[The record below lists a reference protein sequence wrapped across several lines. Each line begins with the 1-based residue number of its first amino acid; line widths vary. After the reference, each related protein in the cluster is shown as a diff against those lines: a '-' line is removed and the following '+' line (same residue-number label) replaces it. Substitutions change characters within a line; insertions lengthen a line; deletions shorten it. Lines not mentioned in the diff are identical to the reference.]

1 MELEEMQA
9 AWTQMSNQLEKQKKL
24 TDDIIMKMTQEK
36 FSKQW
41 NTIGAAEKVGTV
53 ISYIAAIVLLFHFN
67 KLDTPL
73 LQVCGVL
80 CVLILFI
87 APILSLKSIYGV
99 QNISVADPYTKMMER
114 YATAK
119 KRFVNFQKANMIL
132 SFFFM
137 LLTIPVTGKLFNDEN
152 LFESLDTKLLI
163 ALPIC
168 FLLFFLLIRYVSKCY
183 RGILKRSEDI
193 LNEIEEK

>member
-9 AWTQMSNQLEKQKKL
+9 AWTQMSIQLEKQKKL

-41 NTIGAAEKVGTV
+41 NTIGTAEKVGTV
-53 ISYIAAIVLLFHFN
+53 ISYIAAIVLMFHFS
-67 KLDTPL
+67 KLDSLL
-73 LQVCGVL
+73 LQICGVL

-87 APILSLKSIYGV
+87 APILSLRSIYGL
-99 QNISVADPYTKMMER
+99 QSISVSDPYSKMMER

-119 KRFVNFQKANMIL
+119 KRFVNFQKTNMIL

-137 LLTIPVTGKLFNDEN
+137 LLTIPVSGKLFNDEN
-152 LFESLDTKLLI
+152 LFETLDAKLLI
-163 ALPIC
+163 ALPFC
-168 FLLFFLLIRYVSKCY
+168 FLFFFLMIRYVTKCY
-183 RGILKRSEDI
+183 RGVLKRSEDI
-193 LNEIEEK
+193 LNEIEDK